1 MAMKHKGLQI
11 VIILLIVLIAVIAAV
26 KLLHPG
32 GESLPEPAS
41 DPASQFSVDKNI
53 NMSTIDRYLGR
64 SDVAYR
70 DVRMLFDP
78 ADYSSIGGD
87 ADLSR
92 TIKGFKVVPFPY
104 MATLQSLPVS
114 GAYNGDRLYDVIWA
128 DDGTV
133 VSASAR
139 YKESDMILEEL
150 FPKDKAIF
158 LMCGG
163 GGYSNMMKNLLL
175 YLGWDP
181 LLLYNVGGNWSY
193 KGENSLELIVYSEEA
208 GGDNV
213 YATWRA
219 DYAYLDFS
227 RLHKLAD

>member
-1 MAMKHKGLQI
+1 MKRKGLQI
-11 VIILLIVLIAVIAAV
+11 VILLLFVLIAIGAAV
-26 KLLHPG
+26 TMARQSEKKLPK
-32 GESLPEPAS
+32 PTV
-41 DPASQFSVDKNI
+41 DPSSQFSVDRNI

-78 ADYSSIGGD
+78 ADYAAIGGD

-92 TIKGFKVVPFPY
+92 TITGFKIVPFPY
-104 MATLQSLPVS
+104 IATLQTLPVS
-114 GAYNGDRLYDVIWA
+114 GAYNGDRLFDVTWA
-128 DDGTV
+128 EDGTV
-133 VSASAR
+133 ESASAR
-139 YKESDMILEEL
+139 YKESEMILEEL

-175 YLGWDP
+175 YLGWDAS
-181 LLLYNVGGNWSY
+181 LLYNIGGNWSY
-193 KGENSLELIVYSEEA
+193 TGDNTLELIVYPENADDS
-208 GGDNV
+208 NI

-227 RLHKLAD
+227 RLHSSDG

>member
-1 MAMKHKGLQI
+1 MKRKSLPI
-11 VIILLIVLIAVIAAV
+11 LILLLFVLIAVGAVIALRRPEN
-26 KLLHPG
+26 K
-32 GESLPEPAS
+32 SLPKPTA
-41 DPASQFSVDKNI
+41 DPSSQFSVDKNI

-78 ADYSSIGGD
+78 ADYAAIGGD

-92 TIKGFKVVPFPY
+92 TITGFKVVPFPY
-104 MATLQSLPVS
+104 IATLQSLPVA
-114 GAYNGDRLYDVIWA
+114 GAYDGDRLFDVTWA
-128 DDGTV
+128 EDGTV
-133 VSASAR
+133 ASATAR
-139 YKESDMILEEL
+139 YKESQMILEEL

-175 YLGWDP
+175 YLGWDAS
-181 LLLYNVGGNWSY
+181 LLYNVGGNWSY
-193 KGENSLELIVYSEEA
+193 TGENSLELIVYPEEA
-208 GGDNV
+208 DGDNV

-227 RLHKLAD
+227 RLHRSAD